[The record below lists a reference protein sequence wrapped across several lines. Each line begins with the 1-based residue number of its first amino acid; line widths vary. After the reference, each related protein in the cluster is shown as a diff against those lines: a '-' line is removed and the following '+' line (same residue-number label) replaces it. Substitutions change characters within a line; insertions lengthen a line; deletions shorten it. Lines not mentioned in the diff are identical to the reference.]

1 MSHSAAQVGALQT
14 SSSATLQETL
24 SGTTPGTGFGQ
35 IAVSGAANISHST
48 LQIQAAAGYCAQLSD
63 TYRMLTFGSRDGPF
77 QSVVLNQPNGQ
88 TFSLNYGT
96 GYADIGVNSSNCDTT
111 PPTVDSAQLD
121 TNGKPSDQLLH
132 RAMTY
137 SASDVG
143 RGVWYVEYGWTQGS
157 VSAGPTSPIR
167 DAYGSS
173 GTVNV
178 DYSPTQPEQAYRPMT
193 LL

>member
-1 MSHSAAQVGALQT
+1 M
-14 SSSATLQETL
+14 
-24 SGTTPGTGFGQ
+24 
-35 IAVSGAANISHST
+35 
-48 LQIQAAAGYCAQLSD
+48 
-63 TYRMLTFGSRDGPF
+63 
-77 QSVVLNQPNGQ
+77 
-88 TFSLNYGT
+88 
-96 GYADIGVNSSNCDTT
+96 
-111 PPTVDSAQLD
+111 DSAQLD